1 MKKIILLLF
10 FLPLLVCAQESV
22 SELELKLHSST
33 GNEKVD
39 VMNKL
44 SSNFLYDDIN
54 KSLNFAQQA
63 LNFALLQH
71 YKFGEGNALEN
82 LGNCYEM
89 KLEYRNAI
97 SYFKQARDAYLLA
110 KNPSAI
116 ANILNYLGIV
126 YESINDYTQAM
137 GYYKQ
142 SYDTYAEIQDIQG
155 MALLL
160 TNIGS
165 VYETLGKYD
174 KALEYY
180 LRSMSEYEQINDKE
194 GIASSLNN
202 IGNVYQVLSDLD
214 KALEFLQQARD
225 MYKSIGDS
233 VGVAMA
239 VHNIGIIYHDMGE
252 YEKALEYYFTSM
264 QTDID
269 RDDKMGIAASY
280 NNIAIV
286 YDEMNELD
294 KSLDYYKRSLALSE
308 MIIDNFS
315 IANTMNNMGY
325 LYLKMNQDENAHTH
339 FMKALHIAEDIGSQE
354 LIKESYDGLSQY
366 YQKQKDFQ
374 KSLEFYERSEDI
386 KDSLFSINTQRQIA
400 KLQLQYDLESKE
412 REIRLLQKDNEIK
425 KLQLNRQK
433 NLRYFF
439 LAIFIFLVFL
449 ILLIYYA
456 YITKIRMTKNLLKE
470 IEERVKIE
478 EQLKLSVK
486 EKNVMLKE
494 IHHRVKNNM
503 QIISSLLHL
512 QSRHITDERSLQA
525 FQVSQDRIRSMA
537 LIHEKLYRSSDFSS
551 IDFSEYVQD
560 LINNLHQPEFDNVK
574 ISIDVQD
581 VVMDINKAIPCGLI
595 INELVTNAFKHAF
608 PDGRE
613 GKIEITMNI
622 HDQKSILLIV
632 SDNGIGIPEEVD
644 FRATKSLGLQL
655 VTGLVRQLQGNIDV
669 ERSTGTKFTII
680 F

>member
-1 MKKIILLLF
+1 MKKIIILLF
-10 FLPLLVCAQESV
+10 FIPLLLYAQESV
-22 SELELKLHSST
+22 SELELKLNSAVD
-33 GNEKVD
+33 NEKVN

-44 SSNFLYDDIN
+44 SSKFLYDDLN
-54 KSLNFAQQA
+54 KSLNYAQQA
-63 LNFALLQH
+63 LNLALLQH

-82 LGNCYEM
+82 LGNYYEIQF
-89 KLEYRNAI
+89 EYHNAI

-110 KNPSAI
+110 KDPLSI

-126 YESINDYTQAM
+126 HESINDYTQAM

-142 SYDTYAEIQDIQG
+142 SYDVYAEIHDLPG

-165 VYETLGKYD
+165 VYDTLGKYD
-174 KALEYY
+174 KTLEYY
-180 LRSMSEYEQINDKE
+180 LRSHNQYEQINDKE

-202 IGNVYQVLSDLD
+202 IGNIYQALSNLD
-214 KALEFLQQARD
+214 KALEYLQQARD

-233 VGVAMA
+233 IGVAMA
-239 VHNIGIIYHDMGE
+239 VHNIGIIYHDMGD
-252 YEKALEYYFTSM
+252 YDKALEYYFQSM

-269 RDDKMGIAASY
+269 RDDKAGIAASY

-308 MIIDNFS
+308 MIIDNYS
-315 IANTMNNMGY
+315 IANTTNNMGY
-325 LYLKMNQDENAHTH
+325 LFLKMNQPENAYKH
-339 FMKALHIAEDIGSQE
+339 FTDALNIAQDIGAQE
-354 LIKESYDGLSQY
+354 IIKESYDGLFQY
-366 YQKQKDFQ
+366 YQRKNDFQ
-374 KSLEFYERSEDI
+374 KSLEFYKRLEDI
-386 KDSLFSINTQRQIA
+386 KDSLFSISTQKQIA

-412 REIRLLQKDNEIK
+412 REIGLLQKDNEIK

-439 LAIFIFLVFL
+439 IAILIFLVFI

-470 IEERVKIE
+470 IEERAKIE
-478 EQLKLSVK
+478 EQLKLSLK

-512 QSRHITDERSLQA
+512 QSKYITDERSLEI
-525 FQVSQDRIRSMA
+525 FQDSQDRIRSMA
-537 LIHEKLYRSSDFSS
+537 LVHEKLYRSSDFSS
-551 IDFSEYVQD
+551 IDFSEYIKD
-560 LINNLHQPEFDNVK
+560 LVDNIHLPEFDNIA
-574 ISIDVQD
+574 ISIDVEN
-581 VVMDINKAIPCGLI
+581 VSMDINKAIPCGLI

-608 PDGRE
+608 PGERE
-613 GKIEITMNI
+613 GKIEITMNL
-622 HDQKSILLIV
+622 HDKESFILVV
-632 SDNGIGIPEEVD
+632 SDDGIGMPEELD
-644 FRATKSLGLQL
+644 FRTTTSLGLQL

-669 ERSTGTKFTII
+669 DKSTGTKYTII